1 MISLLRTIKSINK
14 KTYYVLSFLLI
25 WSFTDYFMADHI
37 WMYKD
42 VIIDDEIVLVPDWEL
57 KSELVTRIKLL
68 ISFVIHS
75 FIWVL
80 IGISFLVSTE
90 R

>member
-1 MISLLRTIKSINK
+1 
-14 KTYYVLSFLLI
+14 
-25 WSFTDYFMADHI
+25 MADHI

-80 IGISFLVSTE
+80 ICISFLVSTE